1 MSTQTTPER
10 AQAQANG
17 SAVALASP
25 DRRQTGR
32 PSAPAR
38 AGRGFTRRSA
48 AGDVVMAYVGT
59 QAVRLK
65 ALDPLVRENA
75 PDSVHQMRV
84 AARRLRSTLQAYPAI
99 LPKPATQHLRA
110 EQKWTAVF
118 VTHSVSEAAFLANR
132 AVVMGRGGG
141 AIKLD
146 RTLQLPTVR
155 DNELRGD
162 PRLGQEMR
170 LLLGAIEE

>member
-17 SAVALASP
+17 SVVALASP

-38 AGRGFTRRSA
+38 AGCELTRRSA
-48 AGDVVMAYVGT
+48 AGDVVMAYIGT
-59 QAVRLK
+59 QAARLK

-84 AARRLRSTLQAYPAI
+84 AARRLRSMLQAYPAI
-99 LPKPATQHLRA
+99 LP
-110 EQKWTAVF
+110 
-118 VTHSVSEAAFLANR
+118 S
-132 AVVMGRGGG
+132 
-141 AIKLD
+141 
-146 RTLQLPTVR
+146 
-155 DNELRGD
+155 
-162 PRLGQEMR
+162 PRRSTCAPG
-170 LLLGAIEE
+170 